1 MATARSRST
10 AHRDAVRRVQAAKSF
25 SVNLPVVGRVRIP
38 RPEHLAYY
46 GVLGGLAA
54 VEIIDWPIALVL
66 AAGHALTQQ
75 HQSRFAEDVGEAL
88 QDV

>member
-25 SVNLPVVGRVRIP
+25 SVTLPAVGRVRIP

-46 GVLGGLAA
+46 GVLGALAA

-66 AAGHALTQQ
+66 AAGHALMQQ